1 MERSR
6 IGISL
11 AAIGCVAVL
20 AAFFGATVGAGGAYL
35 ALRSVAAPA
44 AVESVEDGA
53 SAAALPLVPAPT
65 PVPAEPAMPVAPAAP
80 GSVALAVE
88 RVGPA
93 VVTIVN
99 HLAPSFGPA
108 GQDSATAT
116 GSGVIISPDGY
127 IVTNHHVID
136 GADSLEAIFADGTRV
151 PATLVGSDPFADIAV
166 VQVDG
171 PVPAVAEWGD
181 SDLLSPGDSVVAI
194 GSALGDFANT
204 VTAGVV
210 SATHRSL
217 EASAGYRIEDL
228 IQTDAAINH
237 GNSGGPLANLE
248 GRIVG
253 INTLVVRGNGVG
265 AVAEGLGFAIESSR
279 AQAVAKAII
288 RDGVYPRPYL
298 GVQWE
303 WLTPDLMG
311 SNPTGEVYAARLT
324 TVVAGGPAADAGL
337 RSGDLLTGID
347 GIRFSQDNLFL
358 NLLLSHQPG
367 DTVAFDVIRN
377 GARQS
382 LSVTLGKRPAA

>member
-1 MERSR
+1 MLPS
-6 IGISL
+6 
-11 AAIGCVAVL
+11 AIGV
-20 AAFFGATVGAGGAYL
+20 
-35 ALRSVAAPA
+35 
-44 AVESVEDGA
+44 VES
-53 SAAALPLVPAPT
+53 
-65 PVPAEPAMPVAPAAP
+65 
-80 GSVALAVE
+80 
-88 RVGPA
+88 
-93 VVTIVN
+93 
-99 HLAPSFGPA
+99 
-108 GQDSATAT
+108 
-116 GSGVIISPDGY
+116 PD
-127 IVTNHHVID
+127 
-136 GADSLEAIFADGTRV
+136 
-151 PATLVGSDPFADIAV
+151 
-166 VQVDG
+166 
-171 PVPAVAEWGD
+171 
-181 SDLLSPGDSVVAI
+181 SPGDSVVAI

-303 WLTPDLMG
+303 WLTPDLRM
-311 SNPTGEVYAARLT
+311 SDPTGGIYAARLT
-324 TVVAGGPAADAGL
+324 TVLDGGPAADAGL
-337 RSGDLLTGID
+337 RPGDLLTGID
-347 GIRFSQDNLFL
+347 GIQVSKDNPFL

-367 DTVAFDVIRN
+367 DTVAFDVLRN

-382 LSVTLGKRPAA
+382 LSVTLGTRPAA